1 MGSNSILGL
10 TPEFFNLKM
19 LLQPLEEKLN
29 LPSVMLQFRDHHRA
43 YIQSF
48 VPIKSV
54 CEEDKSFLVHVVP
67 LNDPSDFIRVF
78 SHGKLPVH
86 MADGIG

>member
-1 MGSNSILGL
+1 LDSDSILAL

-29 LPSVMLQFRDHHRA
+29 LLSVMVQFRNHHRA

-48 VPIKSV
+48 VLIKSV
-54 CEEDKSFLVHVVP
+54 CEEDKFFLVHVVP
-67 LNDPSDFIRVF
+67 VDDSSGFIRVF

-86 MADGIG
+86 IADGIG